1 MKIELHNLLI
11 ISLWEEEYTSV
22 LIWGK
27 SLIIISKEGKP
38 KSIKFPFSLK
48 NSLNFSLN
56 VKNQDTRQE
65 IFPQTPKIVIMSP
78 QSPLQTA
85 ESSSKLSHEDHDP
98 HRNRERPRKKLSQKS
113 TKRPRQN
120 QVFSEA
126 I

>member
-22 LIWGK
+22 LIRGK

-48 NSLNFSLN
+48 ESLNFNLN
-56 VKNQDTRQE
+56 VKNQYTRQE
-65 IFPQTPKIVIMSP
+65 ISPQTVIISL

-85 ESSSKLSHEDHDP
+85 ESSSKLSLEDHNP
-98 HRNRERPRKKLSQKS
+98 HTTHILD
-113 TKRPRQN
+113 
-120 QVFSEA
+120 
-126 I
+126 